1 MNKIKANERD
11 VNNGIIK
18 SKYNNLFFQNSFKTK
33 KSNDMLSL
41 DSQENSKKSLN
52 FEILKPR
59 SHTFDMRKSNNNQ
72 PIRININN
80 IKLADNNINN
90 KNENVI
96 FLNTNK
102 LPKII
107 PRLSLSNFNK
117 KNRNINQSPNKLNN
131 NMINS
136 YKFND
141 FNKTFGIIGFNGITF
156 NNSNNRFRNTSYKIN
171 NINNLKPL
179 DSLNDKLRYKLLKE
193 QLLTPNNNLNID
205 SNANVNNNIIIN
217 NEISSEKD
225 KKNINTNK
233 NSFNSKTTINS
244 NNKYHNIINNSLNAN
259 IFKNKKMKLEKH
271 DNIAKKDKEDENNSK
286 NEENNDSFINEL
298 NDLLSNV
305 KGNNASHKHLLEQID
320 DSNKT
325 NESDDDD
332 KEPDPRINFEQISRL
347 NKSRPQTSYGGLNAR
362 RKNLQSAMENKNNR
376 PATSNISE

>member
-1 MNKIKANERD
+1 MIK
-11 VNNGIIK
+11 
-18 SKYNNLFFQNSFKTK
+18 KYNLFFQNSFKTK

-141 FNKTFGIIGFNGITF
+141 FNQTFGIIGFNGITF
-156 NNSNNRFRNTSYKIN
+156 NNSNNRFRNTNYKIN

-179 DSLNDKLRYKLLKE
+179 NSLNDKLRYKLLKE

-205 SNANVNNNIIIN
+205 
-217 NEISSEKD
+217 
-225 KKNINTNK
+225 
-233 NSFNSKTTINS
+233 
-244 NNKYHNIINNSLNAN
+244 
-259 IFKNKKMKLEKH
+259 
-271 DNIAKKDKEDENNSK
+271 
-286 NEENNDSFINEL
+286 
-298 NDLLSNV
+298 
-305 KGNNASHKHLLEQID
+305 
-320 DSNKT
+320 
-325 NESDDDD
+325 
-332 KEPDPRINFEQISRL
+332 
-347 NKSRPQTSYGGLNAR
+347 
-362 RKNLQSAMENKNNR
+362 
-376 PATSNISE
+376 